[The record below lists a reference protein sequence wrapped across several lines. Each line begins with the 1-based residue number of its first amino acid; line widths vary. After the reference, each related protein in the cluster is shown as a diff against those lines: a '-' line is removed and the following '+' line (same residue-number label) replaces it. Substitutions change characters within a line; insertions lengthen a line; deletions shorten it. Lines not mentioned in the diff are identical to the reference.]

1 MTETAADGTS
11 GTPLRQRMIDQMRI
25 ANFADST
32 RANYIGEI
40 EQIARHYKASPADLD
55 ADQVRAWVLH
65 GIDRG
70 LKPAT
75 TNVTIAALKFFY
87 TETLGCPER
96 VAGLRSRKKPRKL
109 PRHMAVEEVERIILA
124 TPDLRYRAAIVVAY
138 GAGLRISETVS
149 IKIGDIKSDEKL
161 LHIPSGKGGTERMA
175 PMPEAVIHYL
185 RGFYKN
191 IWPQPVTWLF
201 YGVSPDVPVR
211 TATLHLAFKRARE
224 LAGVD
229 SRHTFHSLRHSAATH
244 LHERGG
250 NMEVIRDA
258 LGHRRADTT
267 REYARSTAKMFEAL
281 DHPISDFALLRR

>member
-1 MTETAADGTS
+1 MTGTTAEGTTDS
-11 GTPLRQRMIDQMRI
+11 PLRQRMIDQMRI

-32 RANYIGEI
+32 RASYIGEI
-40 EQIARHYKASPADLD
+40 EHLAKHYKASPADLD
-55 ADQVRAWVLH
+55 ADQVRSWVLS

-70 LKPAT
+70 LSPAT

-87 TETLGCPER
+87 TDTLGCPER
-96 VAGLRSRKKPRKL
+96 VAGLRARKKPRKL

-124 TPDLRYRAAIVVAY
+124 TPDLRYRAAIVTTY
-138 GAGLRISETVS
+138 GAGLRISETVA

-161 LHIPSGKGGTERMA
+161 LHIPSGKGGSERMA
-175 PMPEAVIHYL
+175 PIPEAVIHYL

-201 YGVSPDVPVR
+201 YGASPDVPIR
-211 TATLHLAFKRARE
+211 TGDLHLAFKKARDRA
-224 LAGVD
+224 GID
-229 SRHTFHSLRHSAATH
+229 SRYTFHCLRHSAATH

-250 NMEVIRDA
+250 NMEVIRDM

-267 REYARSTAKMFEAL
+267 REYARSTAKMFEGL
-281 DHPISDFALLRR
+281 DHPISSFPLLRR